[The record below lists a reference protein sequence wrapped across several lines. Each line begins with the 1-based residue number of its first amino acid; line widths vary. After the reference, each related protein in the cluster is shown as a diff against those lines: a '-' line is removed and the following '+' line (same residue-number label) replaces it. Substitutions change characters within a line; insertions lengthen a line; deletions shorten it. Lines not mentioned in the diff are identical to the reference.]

1 MKRLVIATVIAALC
15 AAAVAAAVAA
25 PVAAQTP
32 SSLVIQVSTE
42 PPGLDMT
49 SNPSSAIA
57 AVVFDNVQEGLIK
70 IDRTGKLVPWLAE
83 RWYTTDSK
91 NYTFFLRKGVRFSN
105 GRELK
110 AADVKFALDR
120 AVNPETKHPYRVQY
134 DVIQDVI
141 VKDDYTVTV
150 ALKRAD
156 ATFLYTTA
164 RQGSVIYPREAVDS
178 LKSRPVGTGP
188 FTVAEWVRGDR
199 IVLVKNKDYWVKGLP
214 KLDRV
219 VFRFI
224 PDPNSTLAALKS
236 GDIDVSA
243 FGIGPESVDELKKD
257 PRFQVIVG
265 DTTNDVTLSM
275 NNSKKPYSD
284 KRVRLAITHAINK
297 DEVLKGAMFGYGRV
311 LGSNVDPTNPFFTDL
326 SKRVS
331 YDPAKAKKLL
341 AEAGYPNGF
350 DAVFKV
356 APQYYYTVRSAE
368 VVASHLAK
376 VGIRATIQQ
385 IEWGQWLSQV
395 FCLAPCQNP
404 DYDMSIIG
412 HAEAWDIGNFANP
425 KYYFRWDSPGFQ
437 KIFQESQVTVDDKKR
452 RELYLKMQETLADE
466 APAVWLYMHPRLVI
480 TKKGVSG
487 LWKDQPAPVLD
498 LSEVAWQ
505 K

>member
-1 MKRLVIATVIAALC
+1 MKRLLVACLLAAL
-15 AAAVAAAVAA
+15 AAA

-32 SSLVIQVSTE
+32 ANLVIQVPTE
-42 PPGLDMT
+42 PPGLDLT

-57 AVVFDNVQEGLIK
+57 TVVFDNVQEGLIK

-120 AVNPETKHPYRVQY
+120 AMNPETKHPYRTQY

-150 ALKRAD
+150 ALKRVD

-178 LKSRPVGTGP
+178 LKSQPIGTGP

-257 PRFQVIVG
+257 ARFQVIVG
-265 DTTNDVTLSM
+265 DMTNDVTLSM

-284 KRVRLAITHAINK
+284 QRVRLAITHAINK
-297 DEVLKGAMFGYGRV
+297 EEVLKGAMFGYGRI
-311 LGSNVDPTNPFFTDL
+311 LGSNVDPTNPYFVDV
-326 SKRVS
+326 SKRVG
-331 YDPAKAKKLL
+331 YDPARAK
-341 AEAGYPNGF
+341 
-350 DAVFKV
+350 
-356 APQYYYTVRSAE
+356 
-368 VVASHLAK
+368 
-376 VGIRATIQQ
+376 
-385 IEWGQWLSQV
+385 
-395 FCLAPCQNP
+395 
-404 DYDMSIIG
+404 
-412 HAEAWDIGNFANP
+412 
-425 KYYFRWDSPGFQ
+425 
-437 KIFQESQVTVDDKKR
+437 
-452 RELYLKMQETLADE
+452 
-466 APAVWLYMHPRLVI
+466 
-480 TKKGVSG
+480 
-487 LWKDQPAPVLD
+487 
-498 LSEVAWQ
+498 
-505 K
+505 